1 MSMSLLLVAALALP
15 LVSGAMPTW
24 AAPGPG
30 IDLAALES
38 EQVLGSVP
46 FAPGGSELPAAAR
59 PVLDRLASRLDSD
72 GKSRVELLAYASGSN
87 QNSRA
92 RRLSLDRAIAVR
104 AYLEARGVA
113 ETRVIVRALG
123 NGEAG
128 DGGDRVEIVPL
139 DP

>member
-1 MSMSLLLVAALALP
+1 
-15 LVSGAMPTW
+15 MPTW

-30 IDLAALES
+30 IDFAALES
-38 EQVLGSVP
+38 EQVPGSVP

-123 NGEAG
+123 NGAAG

>member
-1 MSMSLLLVAALALP
+1 MSMSLLFVAALALQ
-15 LVSGAMPTW
+15 LVSGAMPA

-38 EQVLGSVP
+38 VQVLGSVP

-72 GKSRVELLAYASGSN
+72 GKSRIELLAYASGSN
-87 QNSRA
+87 LNSRA

-104 AYLEARGVA
+104 AYLATRGVP